1 MPPFSRQLPL
11 VLSIALA
18 AGACRE
24 RVPKPSIELTS
35 CRLEGFPGSARCGV
49 HEVYEDRKAGQG
61 RRLSLDVAVIPAHAR
76 KARAEPLFVLVGGP
90 GQAATRAGPALAAA
104 LAEVSRERD
113 LVLVDQRGT
122 GGSHA
127 LDCTPADYDPEEI
140 RFDDLLPEDE
150 MAACRERLEADLR
163 LYTTPVAVEDLD
175 EVRAALGYE
184 KLSLWGGSYGT
195 RLALEYLR
203 RKPDRVRSVVLDGVV
218 PTTMRLPLSF
228 GRDGQRALDLLLT
241 ACEADE
247 ACRASYPALGARLD
261 RLLERLEAEP
271 AQARLAHPRSGRP
284 LELTVRRQD
293 FVLGLQK
300 LLYAPALSSLLPAT
314 IDRAAEGDFAPF
326 IAQLSALSSNRSGR
340 VAVGL
345 LVSVTCTEDVAFF
358 DEQEAAREA
367 TGAFLGDGY
376 AKAFLRACKSWP
388 RGELPGDFH
397 TPVASEAPVLIL
409 SGALDPV
416 TPPSWGE
423 RVAQTLPNAR
433 HIVVPGAGHGAS
445 GVGCV
450 PHLIAEFLSGG
461 PADLDAGCAERHA
474 RPPFFLDFAGPQP

>member
-1 MPPFSRQLPL
+1 MPHFSRQLL
-11 VLSIALA
+11 LALSIALA

-24 RVPKPSIELTS
+24 RAPKPSIKLEP
-35 CRLEGFPGSARCGV
+35 CRLEGYPGSARCGV
-49 HEVYEDRKAGQG
+49 HEVYEDRKAMHG
-61 RRLSLDVAVIPAHAR
+61 RRLALDVAVIPAHAR

-90 GQAATRAGPALAAA
+90 GQAATRAGPALAAG
-104 LAEVSRERD
+104 LAEVSRSRD
-113 LVLVDQRGT
+113 IVLVDQRGT

-127 LDCTPADYDPEEI
+127 LDCTPADYDPDEI
-140 RFDDLLPEDE
+140 RFDDLLPEGE

-163 LYTTPVAVEDLD
+163 LYTTPIAVEDLD

-184 KLSLWGGSYGT
+184 KISLWGGSYGT
-195 RLALEYLR
+195 RLALEFLR
-203 RKPDRVRSVVLDGVV
+203 RKPDRVRSVVLDGVA
-218 PTTMRLPLSF
+218 PATMRLPLSF
-228 GRDGQRALDLLLT
+228 GRDGQRALDLLFE
-241 ACEADE
+241 ACEANE
-247 ACRASYPALGARLD
+247 ACRASYPDLGARLD
-261 RLLERLEAEP
+261 GLLERLEAEP
-271 AQARLAHPRSGRP
+271 AQVRLAHPRSGRP
-284 LELTVRRQD
+284 IEVRVRRQD

-300 LLYAPALSSLLPAT
+300 LLYAPTLSSLLPET
-314 IDRAAEGDFAPF
+314 IARAAEGDLAPF
-326 IAQLSALSSNRSGR
+326 IAQLSALSNNRGGR
-340 VAVGL
+340 LAAGL
-345 LVSVTCTEDVAFF
+345 LVSITCTEDVAFF

-367 TGAFLGDGY
+367 AGAFLGDGY

-423 RVAQTLPNAR
+423 EVARTLPNAR

-445 GVGCV
+445 LVGCV
-450 PHLIAEFLSGG
+450 PRLIAEFLSRG
-461 PADLDAGCAERHA
+461 PAGLDASCAERHE